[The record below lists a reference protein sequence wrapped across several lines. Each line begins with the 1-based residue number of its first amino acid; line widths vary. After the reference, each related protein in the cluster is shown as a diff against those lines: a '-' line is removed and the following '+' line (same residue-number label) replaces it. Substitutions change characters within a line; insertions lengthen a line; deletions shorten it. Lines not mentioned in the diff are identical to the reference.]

1 MKKIDFTKLFHLK
14 KRTITILIFSV
25 VIIAVLFFNW
35 RYFEEMIAENETANN
50 KQTQVVEITTQ
61 MQDTSDNLAYLV
73 QNYILTGD
81 MQYFKEYWNIELHG
95 EGRISMVRKLQN
107 FRLEESEMKSL
118 DIIRQRCDEL
128 EKQ

>member
-61 MQDTSDNLAYLV
+61 MQQSVYTSSR
-73 QNYILTGD
+73 IRT
-81 MQYFKEYWNIELHG
+81 ES
-95 EGRISMVRKLQN
+95 GRLP
-107 FRLEESEMKSL
+107 
-118 DIIRQRCDEL
+118 
-128 EKQ
+128 